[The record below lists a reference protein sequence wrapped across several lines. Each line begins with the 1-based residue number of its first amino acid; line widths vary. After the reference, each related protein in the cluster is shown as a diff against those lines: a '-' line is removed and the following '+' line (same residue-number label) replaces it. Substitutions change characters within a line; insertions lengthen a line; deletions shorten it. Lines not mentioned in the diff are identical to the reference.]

1 MSSEITSGDLSFLTE
16 RLKTQFFIQY
26 STFLKSKG
34 NVMIARMPRIQIWV
48 VRLENCF
55 PRDMAPPSG
64 PSVYFQGWQG
74 PRCIFTTL
82 SWLKNPRNQNIP
94 FTEHPGCGR
103 LSCFNLLWL
112 LSRKIPYVD
121 HLLTHYVNRF
131 IFNIT
136 AKNSL
141 YLVPLL
147 QDLMYSVVVICT
159 FLRLQRPRTS
169 LHP

>member
-1 MSSEITSGDLSFLTE
+1 MQECQEFKFESFD
-16 RLKTQFFIQY
+16 LKTV
-26 STFLKSKG
+26 FLETWRHL
-34 NVMIARMPRIQIWV
+34 VDLRC
-48 VRLENCF
+48 LF
-55 PRDMAPPSG
+55 RDDKVHVAFSQLSG
-64 PSVYFQGWQG
+64 
-74 PRCIFTTL
+74 
-82 SWLKNPRNQNIP
+82 LKNPRNQNIP

-121 HLLTHYVNRF
+121 HLLTYYVNRF